1 MYSVFEKLLKEAGK
15 TAKEVSNSTGIATST
30 LTDWKKGRYTP
41 KADKMAKIA
50 NFFGVSVEYLMTG
63 LDSEKPSTTGKVYH
77 FSDEAAEM
85 AQELTEN
92 PHMRALFDA
101 ARGARPE
108 DLKMAAD
115 MLWRFKESGQE
126 PGPDS

>member
-50 NFFGVSVEYLMTG
+50 DFFGVSVEYLMTG
-63 LDSEKPSTTGKVYH
+63 IESEKESITGKKYH
-77 FSDEAAEM
+77 FSDETAEL
-85 AQELTEN
+85 AQELLES
-92 PHMRALFDA
+92 PHMRMLFDA

-115 MLWRFKESGQE
+115 MLRRFKESGQE